1 MVPLFPNLY
10 LISLILLRKCTTF
23 EIATP
28 KCVCLLMMNFRFSNL
43 VLPSEM
49 VSSMIG
55 VQERNFSFGGE
66 IINLLVYRCH
76 PKNYFNLLQASLCS
90 QFL

>member
-28 KCVCLLMMNFRFSNL
+28 KCVCLLIMNFWFLNL

-49 VSSMIG
+49 VSSMIR

-76 PKNYFNLLQASLCS
+76 PKHYFNLLQASLCS